1 MPKPDQEGWEM
12 KLIIAITGASGS
24 IYGIRLLELLNTRK
38 DIETH
43 LIMSATAGTVIPYET
58 SYARIEQV
66 HRLATFCYRDDDLA
80 APVASGTFITAGMI
94 VAPCSA
100 KTLSAVAHAYGAT
113 LIARAADVCLKERRK
128 LALVFRETPLT
139 LAHIDNMQRVTAM
152 GGIVVPPL
160 PGFYTRPSTVDD
172 IINHSVGKILDLFG
186 IEHDLFRRWGEKG

>member
-1 MPKPDQEGWEM
+1 MR
-12 KLIIAITGASGS
+12 LVIAITGASGS
-24 IYGIRLLELLNTRK
+24 IYGIRLLECLRTRK

-43 LIMSATAGTVIPYET
+43 LILSATAGTVIPYET
-58 SYARIEQV
+58 AYAHIEQV
-66 HRLATFCYRDDDLA
+66 QQLATFCYQDDDLA

-160 PGFYTRPSTVDD
+160 PGFYTRPKTVDE

-186 IEHDLFRRWGEKG
+186 IEHDLFRRWGEKQ

>member
-1 MPKPDQEGWEM
+1 MR
-12 KLIIAITGASGS
+12 LIIAITGASGS
-24 IYGIRLLELLNTRK
+24 IYGIRLLEFLNTRK

-58 SYARIEQV
+58 AYARIEQV
-66 HRLATFCYRDDDLA
+66 QRLATFCYRDEDLA

-160 PGFYTRPSTVDD
+160 PGFYTRPKTVDD

-186 IEHDLFRRWGEKG
+186 IEHDLFRRWGEKP

>member
-1 MPKPDQEGWEM
+1 M

-66 HRLATFCYRDDDLA
+66 QRLATFCYRDDDLA

-160 PGFYTRPSTVDD
+160 PGFYTRPLTVDD
-172 IINHSVGKILDLFG
+172 IINHSVGKIVDLFG